1 MKCQI
6 CNKERTVF
14 FCNTQGGAHI
24 VSCVNCAVTLGL
36 KIIEKVK
43 EVRDEGLEADSSRKR
58 QDMSDLRDKGK

>member
-14 FCNTQGGAHI
+14 FCNTQGGTHI

-43 EVRDEGLEADSSRKR
+43 EVRDDKGVESDSSR
-58 QDMSDLRDKGK
+58 